1 MNFDSL
7 TTSLYQENINWVY
20 SIVKEL
26 DAKGIERKERF
37 IADVYTFNNIVVLG
51 YYFMNLYV
59 ISNINSYSQDDASL
73 VLNAIMTGASTYN
86 QYKLSN
92 IFKREVDL
100 SKIVDQY
107 NSVVRKTKLYAPNDG
122 LKARVVAVDEVYRRI
137 YPKFNKRHFNVF
149 IKVFMASFNEYE
161 GRIKKTIDEYL
172 KNN

>member
-73 VLNAIMTGASTYN
+73 ILNAIMTGASTYN

-100 SKIVDQY
+100 LKIVDQY

>member
-73 VLNAIMTGASTYN
+73 ILNAIMTGASTYN

>member
-51 YYFMNLYV
+51 YYFINLYV